1 MSANRADVVGIVGAG
16 AFGTGLAVALARV
29 GKPVIL
35 YTRTPAV
42 ADAIAQTRRCPRLPD
57 VDVPAGVRVITDVAE
72 LARSAR
78 FIVFAV
84 ASQDAA
90 PRLAELGTVLD
101 GSHLVVHAIGALAG
115 PDDERVSVL
124 IERATPALRIGVIAG
139 PALPRDLG
147 AGQFASMVVASGFDE
162 VVRET
167 RRLLNLPP
175 TVRIYGSRDVIGVEL
190 ASAMAGAYTVALGL
204 GDGIGIGPGPRAV
217 LITRA
222 VAEASRLSET
232 AGGQGR
238 TMSGLAGLGNVLVR
252 AGDADDPDY
261 QLGQA
266 LAREEPVTP
275 ARFTE
280 GARAALA
287 GVRLAA
293 RKNVRMPLLAGLA
306 AVLAGKASIRD
317 AARLAADTVAE
328 EE

>member
-1 MSANRADVVGIVGAG
+1 MNRGDVVGIVGAG
-16 AFGTGLAVALARV
+16 AFGTGLAVALARA
-29 GKPVIL
+29 GRPVVV
-35 YTRTPAV
+35 YTRTPSV
-42 ADAIAQTRRCPRLPD
+42 AQAIATTRRSPRLPD
-57 VDVPAGVRVITDVAE
+57 VEVPAAVRVVGEVGE
-72 LARSAR
+72 LARAAR
-78 FIVFAV
+78 FIVLAV
-84 ASQDAA
+84 ASEDAA
-90 PRLAELGTVLD
+90 ARLAELGGVLD
-101 GSHLVVHAIGALAG
+101 GGHLVVHAIGALAG

-124 IERATPALRIGVIAG
+124 VERSTPALRIGVLAG

-147 AGQFASMVVASGFDE
+147 AGQFASMVIASGFDE

-175 TVRIYGSRDVIGVEL
+175 VLRVYGSHDLVGVEL

-204 GDGIGIGPGPRAV
+204 ADGMAVGAGARAV

-222 VAEASRLSET
+222 VAEASRLGEI
-232 AGGQGR
+232 AGGQAK

-252 AGDADDPDY
+252 SGDPDDPDY
-261 QLGQA
+261 MLGRA
-266 LAREEPVTP
+266 LAREEPLTP

-287 GVRLAA
+287 GYRLAS
-293 RKNVRMPLLAGLA
+293 RRGVRMPLLAGLA

>member
-1 MSANRADVVGIVGAG
+1 MTSRADVVGIVGAG
-16 AFGTGLAVALARV
+16 AFGTGLAVALARA
-29 GKPVIL
+29 GRPVTL
-35 YTRTPAV
+35 YTRTV
-42 ADAIAQTRRCPRLPD
+42 AIAEAIAETRRCPRLPD
-57 VDVPAGVRVITDVAE
+57 VEVPAAVNVITDVAA
-72 LARSAR
+72 LARAAR
-78 FIVFAV
+78 YVVFAV
-84 ASQDAA
+84 ASQDAPA
-90 PRLAELGTVLD
+90 RLAELGAALD

-124 IERATPALRIGVIAG
+124 IERATPALRIGVLAG
-139 PALPRDLG
+139 PAIPRDLG

-162 VVRET
+162 VLRET

-175 TVRIYGSRDVIGVEL
+175 VLRIYGSHDLVGVEL

-204 GDGIGIGPGPRAV
+204 ADGIKVGPGPRAV

-222 VAEASRLSET
+222 VAEASRLGET

-261 QLGQA
+261 QLGLA
-266 LAREEPVTP
+266 LAREEPVGP

-287 GVRLAA
+287 GMRLAK
-293 RKNVRMPLLAGLA
+293 RRDVRMPLLFGLA